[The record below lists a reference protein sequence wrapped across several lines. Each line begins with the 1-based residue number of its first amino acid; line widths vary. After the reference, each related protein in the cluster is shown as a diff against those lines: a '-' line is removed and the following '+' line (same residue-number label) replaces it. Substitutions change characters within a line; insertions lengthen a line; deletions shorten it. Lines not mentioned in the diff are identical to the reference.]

1 MATKKEKA
9 LKNWLENWK
18 NRKFKLMLEDSQIS
32 WVNADYIVA
41 GVPQDVGLYLKNL
54 YKQTELLDYEILTT
68 HKVEY
73 KDKNGV
79 ETLDSKIIIDYTV
92 ACKIYYKG
100 LSIAKDEVRLI
111 RMIQET
117 PDGKATPTKGK
128 WGVNPMS
135 ALRKLDY
142 DFTKIKKGNTT
153 FGDLVKKMRNVID
166 DMAEFKTKENKTH

>member
-1 MATKKEKA
+1 MATNKEKA

-18 NRKFKLMLEDSQIS
+18 NRNFKLMLDDSQIS

-41 GVPQDVGLYLKNL
+41 GIPQDVGLYIKNL

-68 HKVEY
+68 HAVKYNE
-73 KDKNGV
+73 D
-79 ETLDSKIIIDYTV
+79 TLDEKVIIDYTV
-92 ACKIYYKG
+92 ACKIHYKK
-100 LSIAKDEVRLI
+100 LSTAKDEVRLI

-135 ALRKLDY
+135 ALRKVDY
-142 DFTKIKKGNTT
+142 NFSGVKKGSTSFT
-153 FGDLVKKMRNVID
+153 ETVSKMRGVID
-166 DMAEFKTKENKTH
+166 NMAEFKTKENRTH